1 MAGIISTSRVIAGVN
16 TTEEKTGTAPKEQSQ
31 MFDWESA
38 EVLRTTVPTGI
49 QISRGPFTVRD
60 RFFNGGGDDTTVF
73 QLLSCRQG

>member
-1 MAGIISTSRVIAGVN
+1 
-16 TTEEKTGTAPKEQSQ
+16 